1 MGILPRGKYIHTSW
15 LIMWLAVGFCLGV
28 AALRYNF
35 DFIYLSLGWLASGL
49 LLLIIGLLTRTRV
62 AVFLVILAG
71 VMLGL
76 WRGGLAIQQSA
87 EFYEVAGQ
95 PVVLSGEVIDVPNIV
110 GASIQAFKI
119 KNILIDEKLFEST
132 LDIETFSKLTINKG
146 DIVTVKGQILY
157 GERYDYATMKFA
169 TVLSVVSSEK
179 VDSLIQLKSGFSG
192 NVRKYID
199 EPGASLGLGFVLGQ
213 KTGLPITTE
222 EYLRIAGLSHVI
234 VASGYN
240 FTILV
245 RFTRRLFYRLSK
257 YLAALGG
264 FLMIFGFVSITGAG
278 PSLTRAAI
286 VASLS
291 LLAWYYGRKFNPF
304 VLLFIAAAITL
315 LINPAFAWG
324 DLGWQLS
331 FVAFAG
337 VMIVAP
343 IINAYFFGD
352 KSKNAIRQI
361 GIETFSAFL
370 VTAPLLALTF
380 SVVSNVAIITNI
392 LVLPFVPIVMLLI
405 FIVGLLGFVLP
416 LLAQW
421 LGHVAQIIL
430 DYQLWVS
437 EYFASLPWAQTNVKL
452 SIVGVFICYVVI
464 ILVCIY
470 MKKASGFDLKNANVI
485 E

>member
-15 LIMWLAVGFCLGV
+15 LIMWLATGFCLGV
-28 AALRYNF
+28 ASVQYNF
-35 DFIYLSLGWLASGL
+35 DFIYLSIGWLTSGL
-49 LLLIIGLLTRTRV
+49 LLLTIGLLTRTRV

-95 PVVLSGEVIDVPNIV
+95 SVVLSGEVTDIPSAVGSNIQ
-110 GASIQAFKI
+110 SFKI
-119 KNILIDEKLFEST
+119 KNIIIGDKLFEST
-132 LDIETFSKLTINKG
+132 LNVETFSKLTINKG
-146 DIVTVKGQILY
+146 DFITLKGRILY
-157 GERYDYATMKFA
+157 NDGFDNPSMKYATTM
-169 TVLSVVSSEK
+169 SVV
-179 VDSLIQLKSGFSG
+179 DSDNKDKLVEFKNGFSG
-192 NVRKYID
+192 NVRKYIN

-213 KTGLPITTE
+213 KTGLPMTTE

-240 FTILV
+240 LTILV

-257 YLAALGG
+257 YLATLSG
-264 FLMIFGFVSITGAG
+264 FLMIFGFISVTGAG

-304 VLLFIAAAITL
+304 VLLFISAGITL

-337 VMIVAP
+337 VMIFAP
-343 IINAYFFGD
+343 IFNAYFFGD
-352 KSKNAIRQI
+352 KPNNSLRQI
-361 GIETFSAFL
+361 AVETFSAFL
-370 VTAPLLALTF
+370 VTAPLIALTF
-380 SVVSNVAIITNI
+380 SIVSNVAIITNL
-392 LVLPFVPIVMLLI
+392 LVLPLVPIVMLLI
-405 FIVGLLGFVLP
+405 FLVGLLGFVFP
-416 LLAQW
+416 FLAQW
-421 LGHVAQIIL
+421 LGYVAQLIL

-437 EYFASLPWAQTNVKL
+437 EYFASLPWAQTNINL
-452 SIVGVFICYVVI
+452 SIIGVLICYVLI
-464 ILVCIY
+464 IIAGAY
-470 MKKASGFDLKNANVI
+470 MKRASGFDLKNANVI